1 MQCQRSQLQHRGSLE
16 RSHSGVVSGESRSML
31 LGGNLPGSLR
41 LNVTSTGLV
50 PAVTKLS
57 AVLGGRFVNVHVTE
71 GSLKTSA
78 DLLLGDVLHGF
89 LGLLLLVVSL
99 DLLTL
104 GRASLVAVLASGG
117 LTVGLG
123 IGFASLESVH
133 IMGVASLE
141 LISQPTKGRG
151 DRGFGRGVVVGVGLG
166 GSIIPALGLQEG
178 SMVLNAIHVESHVP
192 GDNTAQLIHDL
203 EKILIHVRHVGLPM

>member
-1 MQCQRSQLQHRGSLE
+1 
-16 RSHSGVVSGESRSML
+16 
-31 LGGNLPGSLR
+31 
-41 LNVTSTGLV
+41 
-50 PAVTKLS
+50 
-57 AVLGGRFVNVHVTE
+57 
-71 GSLKTSA
+71 
-78 DLLLGDVLHGF
+78 LHGF

-104 GRASLVAVLASGG
+104 SRASLVAVLASGG
-117 LTVGLG
+117 LTVGLGIVGRLLG

-203 EKILIHVRHVGLPM
+203 EKILIHVRHVGLDKLFHRVIVIRSS